1 MKSIGSPTVPSEW
14 FRLENEAKVA
24 SPALLVY
31 PRRIE
36 ENIRRMV
43 AIAAGPERLRPHVKT
58 HKMAEVVTRNLESG
72 ITRFKAATIAE
83 AEMLGRRAVPD
94 ALLAYQ
100 PVGPNGRRLLDLMEA
115 YPATKFSCLLDEFHA
130 AEDLSK
136 AAVARKKKVPVLL
149 D

>member
-1 MKSIGSPTVPSEW
+1 MEIESSRKPMGSSAAPAEW
-14 FRLENEAKVA
+14 FQIENEEAVA

-36 ENIRRMV
+36 ENIRRMI
-43 AIAAGPERLRPHVKT
+43 AIAGGPQRLRTHVKT
-58 HKMAEVVTRNLESG
+58 HKMAEVVSRNLESG

-83 AEMLGRRAVPD
+83 AEMLGLRTVPD

-115 YPATKFSCLLDEFHA
+115 FPATKFSCLLD
-130 AEDLSK
+130 D
-136 AAVARKKKVPVLL
+136 
-149 D
+149 